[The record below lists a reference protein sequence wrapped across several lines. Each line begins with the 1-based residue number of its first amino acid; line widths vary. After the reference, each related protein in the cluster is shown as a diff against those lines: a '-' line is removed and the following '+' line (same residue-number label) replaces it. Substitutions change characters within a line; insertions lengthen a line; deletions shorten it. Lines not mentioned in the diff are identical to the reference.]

1 MKFLKFSKVLSV
13 LTGCVCVMAL
23 TGCKKQEEP
32 QSDSSADSPV
42 STQDA
47 VVDDGEVEEIT
58 TPVLTENSV
67 EKIPQNQTKSDG
79 TSDIHVTV
87 ESVEVTLD
95 ELKAQDYVVP
105 VMITIDENSGISYAE
120 WGVLVDERCKYTA
133 DNRKLDYS
141 VYYSINEEENFMW
154 TAWSAGADILD
165 DIGNLLKL
173 EVIIP
178 EDAAVGDSYGIKYQ
192 AMSLAEKPHVWSTD
206 ADDWV
211 RNGYISWTDGGIT
224 IVDQKTVIEPEQE
237 VDSDADDAEE

>member
-23 TGCKKQEEP
+23 TGCKKQEES
-32 QSDSSADSPV
+32 QSVSGTDSSV

-47 VVDDGEVEEIT
+47 VDNDGEVEEIT
-58 TPVLTENSV
+58 TPVLTENSM

-133 DNRKLDYS
+133 DNHKLDYS

-165 DIGNLLKL
+165 EIGNLLKL

-206 ADDWV
+206 ANDWV
-211 RNGYISWTDGGIT
+211 KDGYISWTDGGIT
-224 IVDQKTVIEPEQE
+224 VVDVKTATEPETT
-237 VDSDADDAEE
+237 ADAE